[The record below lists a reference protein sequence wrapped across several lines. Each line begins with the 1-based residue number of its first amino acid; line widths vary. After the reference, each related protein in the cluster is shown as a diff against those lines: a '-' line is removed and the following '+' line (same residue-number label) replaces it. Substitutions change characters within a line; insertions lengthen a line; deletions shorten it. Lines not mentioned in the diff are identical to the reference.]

1 LAKKVRLQAVPGL
14 SKGWGGRMR
23 LELANGETFEGE
35 LSSFLGAPETPFT
48 EAGLR
53 RKFDR
58 LIADEA
64 AQLRAS
70 LFDTLMQ
77 IDKCA
82 CVSDLALA

>member
-1 LAKKVRLQAVPGL
+1 
-14 SKGWGGRMR
+14 MR
-23 LELANGETFEGE
+23 LELTNGEKLEGE

-64 AQLRAS
+64 APLRAS
-70 LFDTLMQ
+70 LFDALMQ
-77 IDKCA
+77 IEKCA
-82 CVSDLALA
+82 SVSDLTLA